1 MSIFSTILEKLGLRK
16 ETPKPPSSMP
26 KPSEPEAKPAA
37 PATAPQHAAS
47 VAKAVPSTPRP
58 ASSVVKNKPAAPKP
72 GGIKL
77 PTGQAA
83 PATAS
88 STPEEPEEAAPEPMS
103 KVDVMAKLEGMA
115 AKLGQLSNWR
125 TSIADLLF
133 LLGMDHSY
141 KARKELAEE
150 LGCPANLMDDSV
162 KMNTWLHKTVL
173 AKIAENGGNIPQEL
187 LD

>member
-1 MSIFSTILEKLGLRK
+1 M
-16 ETPKPPSSMP
+16 
-26 KPSEPEAKPAA
+26 
-37 PATAPQHAAS
+37 
-47 VAKAVPSTPRP
+47 
-58 ASSVVKNKPAAPKP
+58 
-72 GGIKL
+72 
-77 PTGQAA
+77 
-83 PATAS
+83 
-88 STPEEPEEAAPEPMS
+88 
-103 KVDVMAKLEGMA
+103 VDVMTKLEGMA
-115 AKLGQLSNWR
+115 AKLGQPSNWK

-173 AKIAENGGNIPQEL
+173 TKIAENGGNIPKEL